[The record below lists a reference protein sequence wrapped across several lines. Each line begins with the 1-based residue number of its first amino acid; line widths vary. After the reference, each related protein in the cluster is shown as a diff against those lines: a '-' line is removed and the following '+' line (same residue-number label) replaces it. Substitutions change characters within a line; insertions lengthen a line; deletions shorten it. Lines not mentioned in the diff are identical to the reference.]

1 MTAKHEQ
8 SGSHARGRT
17 LVYAMVFAS
26 GLLLC
31 FELGAFAV
39 GRPATHMV
47 VIEAMCYAP
56 STLTVQ
62 RGDTVVWINKDP
74 FPHTVTA
81 KGGFD
86 SHDIAVGRSWKYTA
100 RTRGEWAY
108 ICKFHPT
115 MKGVLKVE

>member
-1 MTAKHEQ
+1 MTVMQEQ
-8 SGSHARGRT
+8 FGRRGRVRALAFA
-17 LVYAMVFAS
+17 LVCAG

-31 FELGAFAV
+31 FEPGAFAA
-39 GRPATHMV
+39 GKPATHTV
-47 VIEAMCYAP
+47 VIEAMLYAP

-62 RGDTVVWINKDP
+62 RGDTVMWINQDP

-86 SHDIAVGRSWKYTA
+86 SHNIAAGRSWTYTA
-100 RTRGEWAY
+100 RTPGEWIY
-108 ICKFHPT
+108 ICKHHPT